1 MSKMVVPDSN
11 NAQSKKVQ
19 VENMFDNIAPKY
31 DLLNHVL
38 SLNIDKIW
46 RRKVVKIVSRRKP
59 QRILDVATGTCDLAI
74 AAARK
79 AKPQLINGIDISEE
93 MLNVGQKK
101 ISKLELASKIELQK
115 ADAENI
121 PFADN
126 TFDSV
131 TVAFGVRNFENL
143 EAGLKEMHHV
153 LNDKGICVILEFTLP
168 TAFPVKQLYNFYFR
182 RILPLI
188 GKKISKDKSA
198 YTYLPESVRAFPQRS
213 DFVQIMQKCGFHS
226 SSYKTLSLGI
236 AAIYIGEK

>member
-101 ISKLELASKIELQK
+101 ISKLVLASKIELQK

-143 EAGLKEMHHV
+143 EAGLKEMHRV

-226 SSYKTLSLGI
+226 TSYKTLSLGI